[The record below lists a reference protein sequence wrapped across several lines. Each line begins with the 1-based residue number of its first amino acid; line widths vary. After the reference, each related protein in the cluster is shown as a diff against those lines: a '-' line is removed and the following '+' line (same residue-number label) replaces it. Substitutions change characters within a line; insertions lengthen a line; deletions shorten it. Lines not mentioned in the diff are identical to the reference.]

1 MFLILFVL
9 HDSSKLEEVIN
20 AWNNA
25 GVCGVTILLSTG
37 YHRISKSN
45 ILQDDLPLI
54 FNLED
59 ILQHEESTNRTMFS
73 VVKDEATVDKVI
85 EATEALVGNLN
96 LPNTGILSVLP
107 VTRSYGVERESPTT

>member
-9 HDSSKLEEVIN
+9 HDNSKLEEVIN
-20 AWNNA
+20 AWNDA
-25 GVCGVTILLSTG
+25 GVCGITILLSTG

-59 ILQHEESTNRTMFS
+59 LMQHEESTNRTLFS
-73 VVKDEATVDKVI
+73 VVKDEATVDKVVEI
-85 EATEALVGNLN
+85 TESLVGNLN
-96 LPNTGILSVLP
+96 LPNTGILCVLP
-107 VTRSYGVERESPTT
+107 VNRGYGLERIYE

>member
-9 HDSSKLEEVIN
+9 HDTSKFEEVIK
-20 AWNNA
+20 AWNDA
-25 GVCGVTILLSTG
+25 GVCGITIMLSTG
-37 YHRISKSN
+37 YHRISESN

-59 ILQHEESTNRTMFS
+59 IFQHEESTNRTMFS
-73 VVKDEATVDKVI
+73 VVKDEATVDKVV
-85 EATEALVGNLN
+85 AVTEKLVGNLN

-107 VTRSYGVERESPTT
+107 VARAYGLERIYE